1 MVEIGTIRSVA
12 MAPILDNMSVE
23 SVSLW
28 ILIPLFNEESTL
40 ASLQARIDLFA
51 NTLKMRVNIIYID
64 DGSTDRSWAAIRECA
79 RKNNKVY
86 GLKLSR
92 NFGKEV
98 AMSAGL
104 DFLARRN
111 DVDCAIIMDADLQD
125 PPELIP
131 QMVDLW
137 RAGNDTVYATRRRRD
152 GESVLKKVTA
162 RIFYRVLGWISSVS
176 IPRDTGDFRL
186 ISQRAIRAIAS
197 LPERQRYMK
206 GIFAWIGFP
215 LAQIFYDRE
224 ARISGNTKFNFLR
237 LWRLAVEGI
246 TSFSTVPLRIASWV
260 GLSASMF
267 AVFYGLWIVCKV
279 LIWGIAV
286 PGYASLMVVILILA
300 GLQLS
305 ALGIIGEYVGRTYIE
320 SKSRPLYFVS
330 EIVGFGLNAKQFD
343 ASGQV
348 C

>member
-1 MVEIGTIRSVA
+1 M
-12 MAPILDNMSVE
+12 N
-23 SVSLW
+23 LW
-28 ILIPLFNEESTL
+28 ILIPLFNEETAL
-40 ASLQARIDLFA
+40 APLQTRLGLLEHLLNI
-51 NTLKMRVNIIYID
+51 RVKVLYID
-64 DGSTDRSWAAIRECA
+64 DGSTDASWTAIRECEKRSSA
-79 RKNNKVY
+79 VY
-86 GLKLSR
+86 GIKLSR

-104 DFLARRN
+104 DFLSRRS
-111 DVDCAIIMDADLQD
+111 DVDCAVIMDADLQD

-131 QMVDLW
+131 QMVELW

-152 GESVLKKVTA
+152 GESVLKKITA
-162 RIFYRVLGWISSVS
+162 RIFYRVLDKISSVS

-186 ISQRAIRAIAS
+186 ISHRTIRAIS
-197 LPERQRYMK
+197 VLPERQRFMK
-206 GIFAWIGFP
+206 GIFAWVGFSS
-215 LAQIFYDRE
+215 AQIFYDRE
-224 ARISGNTKFNFLR
+224 ARISGNTKFNFVR
-237 LWRLAVEGI
+237 LWRFAIEGI
-246 TSFSTVPLRIASWV
+246 TSFSTAPLRIASWI

-286 PGYASLMVVILILA
+286 PGYASLMVVILILG

-330 EIVGFGLNAKQFD
+330 ETVGFDLNTWSFD

-348 C
+348 R